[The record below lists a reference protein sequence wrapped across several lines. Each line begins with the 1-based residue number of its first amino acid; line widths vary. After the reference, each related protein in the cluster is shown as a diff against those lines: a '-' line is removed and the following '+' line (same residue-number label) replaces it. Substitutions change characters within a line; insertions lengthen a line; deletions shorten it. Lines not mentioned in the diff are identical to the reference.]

1 MKAPGTATL
10 LSLRIFIVIFIILYV
25 IPEVYQPLIFTLWGL
40 PFYGYAIGFI
50 FLICSAIIIKRPL
63 SHSLYLLTLFGVGL
77 VMIVI
82 GCLSQHNF
90 DIRFF
95 FIDCQVYVGLLAGY
109 MVVRVMSEY
118 ELLRTMRLA
127 LFIST
132 IIGLFTLVAVGIGLL
147 APPQSIFNV
156 ADVVAYGAPLVITQ
170 AARRSTRRNVEY
182 YFWIVMIPA
191 LVFAI
196 SATRGNRTSLILLVV
211 VVCQIWVLRQSRL
224 RKNFTFGIAIV
235 LIAGFGVMSELG
247 SCATAINP
255 MLASKLE
262 QPLDENIRALEAQT
276 MFDQIGKDII
286 YGWGFGSTFEAVI
299 LIQSDK
305 HDSSYTFA
313 PHIGLL
319 AFLQKGG
326 VLAGLLLVVVPLVT
340 VTRILLKADSGII
353 ARSAC
358 LGVLAYYT
366 VASLSGGWTSL
377 DLFFYGACYSMA
389 TLPRE
394 RRASALV
401 PRQMVS
407 GTQTTVVRG

>member
-1 MKAPGTATL
+1 LKAPGTATL
-10 LSLRIFIVIFIILYV
+10 LSLQIFTVAFVVLNV
-25 IPEVYQPLIFTLWGL
+25 IPEVYQPLFFTLWGL
-40 PFYGYAIGFI
+40 PLYGYAIGFI

-77 VMIVI
+77 VMAVI
-82 GCLSQHNF
+82 GCLFQHNF

-118 ELLRTMRLA
+118 KLLRTMRLA
-127 LFIST
+127 LFISW
-132 IIGLFTLVAVGIGLL
+132 IIGFFTLVTMSNGLL
-147 APPQSIFNV
+147 APESVFNV
-156 ADVVAYGAPLVITQ
+156 ADVLAYGAPLVITQ
-170 AARRSTRRNVEY
+170 AARKSTRRNVEY
-182 YFWIVMIPA
+182 YFWVVMIPA

-196 SATRGNRTSLILLVV
+196 MATRVNRTSLILLVV
-211 VVCQIWVLRQSRL
+211 VVCQIWVLRQARL

-235 LIAGFGVMSELG
+235 LIAGFGAMSELG

-276 MFDQIGKDII
+276 MFDQMGKDII
-286 YGWGFGSTFEAVI
+286 YGWGFGSRFESVI
-299 LIQSDK
+299 ILKSDK
-305 HDSSYTFA
+305 YDTSYAFA

-326 VLAGLLLVVVPLVT
+326 VLAGLLLVVVPFVT
-340 VTRILLKADSGII
+340 VVRILLKADSGIV

-358 LGVLAYYT
+358 LGVLVYFT

-394 RRASALV
+394 RRASTLV
-401 PRQMVS
+401 PRQMAS
-407 GTQTTVVRG
+407 GT